1 MYVYIYTHR
10 FLFIYTN
17 IHRIGYTYALPEKTS
32 DSPRPQAPGV
42 PTAAALRPLRA
53 AGPMSDGSW
62 TDLDGLHMSSFKF
75 GIKCP
80 TYPDN
85 MSDLTGC
92 VGNEIVIRMMM
103 IMMVMVMTMT

>member
-1 MYVYIYTHR
+1 M
-10 FLFIYTN
+10 
-17 IHRIGYTYALPEKTS
+17 
-32 DSPRPQAPGV
+32 PG